1 MVSSLKIAL
10 VVKGLGLGGAEK
22 HVVDLAIALKHKG
35 WDVSVLYFVR
45 AQGELVSSLLK
56 EGVECICLDDGIWWL
71 SAIPNSMKFLR
82 ESKVEIVHA
91 HLPVPAIVFRFLKL
105 IYKFRLIYTE
115 HNVIDR
121 LHPVT
126 KFVHKC
132 SRFLD
137 DSSVSCSKAV
147 ADSLPWRSLV
157 VDNGI
162 DVPEELQT
170 TRGSGVLRRGLSI
183 AKDSIVFICV
193 ANLWP
198 KKNHKLLISAFDQA
212 FKEMPGSN
220 VDLVLVGQDGSERNS
235 LETFAKSQA
244 MRHRIHFYGAYP
256 NASELLPEADVFC
269 LSSLY
274 EGLPLA
280 LLESMAVG
288 LPAVVTDVGG
298 MGSAVVDGETGF
310 VVASGDLSGYVGAL
324 RNIFQH
330 SELRKAMGV
339 KAHGVAL
346 ERYSQVRMVDSLIGE
361 YLPAEG

>member
-1 MVSSLKIAL
+1 M
-10 VVKGLGLGGAEK
+10 KGLGLGGAEK
-22 HVVDLAIALKHKG
+22 HVVDLAIALKRKG
-35 WDVSVLYFVR
+35 WDVSVLYFIR
-45 AQGELVSSLLK
+45 SQGELASSLLK
-56 EGVECICLDDGIWWL
+56 EDVDCVCLDDGIWWM
-71 SAIPNSMKFLR
+71 SVFPNSMKFLR
-82 ESKVEIVHA
+82 ESNVKIVHA
-91 HLPVPAIVFRFLKL
+91 HLPVPAIVFRLLKL

-121 LHPVT
+121 LHPAT

-147 ADSLPWRSLV
+147 ADSLPWKSMV

-162 DVPEELQT
+162 DVPEELGVT
-170 TRGSGVLRRGLSI
+170 HGSGLLRRTLNI
-183 AKDSIVFICV
+183 AKDSCVFICV

-198 KKNHKLLISAFDQA
+198 KKNHKLLISAFEEA
-212 FKEMPGSN
+212 FKELPDSN
-220 VDLVLVGQDGSERNS
+220 VDLILVGQDGSERS
-235 LETFAKSQA
+235 TLETFAKSKA
-244 MRHRIHFYGAYP
+244 MGHRIHFFGAYP

-298 MGSAVVDGETGF
+298 MGSAVIDGETGV
-310 VVASGDLSGYVGAL
+310 VVASEDLCGYAGAL
-324 RNIFQH
+324 RDIFQD
-330 SELRKAMGV
+330 SKLRKTMGV

-346 ERYSQVRMVDSLIGE
+346 ERYSQARMVDSLIDE